1 MARSRPVLIVL
12 IASACCVSAQESPQ
26 APGSAPKF
34 DLPPG
39 GPPPPPKPGDEGRRW
54 EHRGPG
60 NPGEEGPGRPSFQ
73 LPPEAQA
80 MRDQAKKEFE
90 KMSPEQRQK
99 FWGNFKAWLDMPA
112 DQRERFTKMHSD
124 RMQRA
129 GEEIQ
134 EVIKRSGLELN
145 EAQKKDF
152 TLRYFEERKLIEE
165 RLRKEMEDRRWPLLA
180 AMEEHLKAEFA
191 KPSSAVKPEKPA
203 DAK

>member
-1 MARSRPVLIVL
+1 
-12 IASACCVSAQESPQ
+12 
-26 APGSAPKF
+26 
-34 DLPPG
+34 
-39 GPPPPPKPGDEGRRW
+39 
-54 EHRGPG
+54 
-60 NPGEEGPGRPSFQ
+60 
-73 LPPEAQA
+73 

-112 DQRERFTKMHSD
+112 EQRERFTKMHSD

-134 EVIKRSGLELN
+134 EVINRSGLELN
-145 EAQKKDF
+145 ETQKRDF

-191 KPSSAVKPEKPA
+191 KPSSAVKPEKQA